1 MPSAVPASNPWLAL
15 TGVAIASF
23 LGCIDFTIVNTALPA
38 LSQELHI
45 DMQQSQWLITAFVMA
60 LSAFMVSAGRLAD
73 LFGRR
78 RLMLLAMLLFG
89 VASLAAGL
97 SHSLAALVFWRVVQG
112 LSCAVLYTASTAI
125 VGDAFDESRRGR
137 AIGLLFSANGL
148 GLAIG
153 PVAGGLLVATLG
165 WRWVFLL
172 NVPLIAIGLL
182 LCWQHVRESAP
193 ADTSQRLDLPGL
205 ALLSL
210 TLPLWVLLLVHGGI
224 WGWSSPAVLALSA
237 LALASLVLLV
247 WVERRVTAP
256 LLRFDFLA
264 RPAFTGACLATGG
277 LAFFY
282 CPAFLLMPLYLAE
295 VRGLDSASVGLLLLP
310 TTAVLA
316 LLSPWAGRWADR
328 HGTRPV
334 LLAGFVL
341 LASSALLQAG
351 FVADSSWSLVITAFA
366 LMGAGW
372 ACILGP
378 STVAA
383 IASVPAQDA
392 GVAMGMSWT
401 LHNLAGAL
409 GLALTAA
416 LFQRAGGGLLAGYHG
431 TMVLLAAVSA
441 VLVLALGVLLGR
453 TPAPARSEP
462 TQPADAS

>member
-1 MPSAVPASNPWLAL
+1 MSSVVPSPNHWLAL

-38 LSQELHI
+38 LSQELGI
-45 DMQQSQWLITAFVMA
+45 GLQQSQWLITAFVMA
-60 LSAFMVSAGRLAD
+60 LSTFMVSAGRLAD

-78 RLMLLAMLLFG
+78 RLMLAAMLLFG
-89 VASLAAGL
+89 LASLAAGL

-112 LSCAVLYTASTAI
+112 LSCAVLYTASSAI
-125 VGDAFDESRRGR
+125 VSNAFDEARRGR

-153 PVAGGLLVATLG
+153 PVAGGLLVASLG

-182 LCWQHVRESAP
+182 LCWRHVRESA
-193 ADTSQRLDLPGL
+193 AEGDGQRLDLPGL

-210 TLPLWVLLLVHGGI
+210 SLPLWVLLLVQGGN
-224 WGWSSPAVLALSA
+224 WGWSSPSVLGLFA
-237 LALASLVLLV
+237 LALLFSGLLV
-247 WVERRVTAP
+247 WTERRVPAP

-282 CPAFLLMPLYLAE
+282 CPAFLLMPLYLSE
-295 VRGLDSASVGLLLLP
+295 VRGLDAASVGLLLLP

-341 LASSALLQAG
+341 LAASALLQTRFAS
-351 FVADSSWSLVITAFA
+351 DSAWPLVIAAFA

-383 IASVPAQDA
+383 MASVPAQDA

-401 LHNLAGAL
+401 FHNLAGAL
-409 GLALTAA
+409 GLAITAA
-416 LFQRAGGGLLAGYHG
+416 LFQRSGSAFVSGYQD
-431 TMVLLAAVSA
+431 TMVLLATASG
-441 VLVLALGVLLGR
+441 LVLLGLVVLVNR
-453 TPAPARSEP
+453 A
-462 TQPADAS
+462 QPLASVDSV

>member
-1 MPSAVPASNPWLAL
+1 MSASRPNPWLAL

-38 LSQELHI
+38 LSGELGI
-45 DMQQSQWLITAFVMA
+45 ALDQAQWLITVFVMA

-78 RLMLLAMLLFG
+78 RVMLIAMALFG
-89 VASLAAGL
+89 LASLAAGL
-97 SHSLAALVFWRVVQG
+97 SHSLAALVFWRVIQG

-125 VGDAFDESRRGR
+125 VGNAFDEARRGR

-153 PVAGGLLVATLG
+153 PVAGGLLVASLG

-172 NVPLIAIGLL
+172 NVPLIALGLL
-182 LCWQHVRESAP
+182 LCWRHVRESAAEGP
-193 ADTSQRLDLPGL
+193 VQRLDLPGL
-205 ALLSL
+205 ALLGL
-210 TLPLWVLLLVHGGI
+210 TLPLWVLLLVQGGS
-224 WGWSSPAVLALSA
+224 WGWASPLALGVLALA
-237 LALASLVLLV
+237 LVLSGLLL
-247 WVERRVTAP
+247 WVERRVAAP

-282 CPAFLLMPLYLAE
+282 CPAFLLMPLYLQE
-295 VRGLDSASVGLLLLP
+295 VRGLGSASVGLLLLP

-334 LLAGFVL
+334 LLAGFAL
-341 LASSALLQAG
+341 LTASALLQANFQG
-351 FVADSSWSLVITAFA
+351 FSSWTLVIAAFA

-383 IASVPAQDA
+383 IGAVSSADA

-416 LFQRAGGGLLAGYHG
+416 LFQQAGGALLPGYHG
-431 TMVLLAAVSA
+431 TMVLLAGVSA
-441 VLVLALGVLLGR
+441 VVLLLLLLLPRGTR
-453 TPAPARSEP
+453 VVTSVA
-462 TQPADAS
+462 

>member
-1 MPSAVPASNPWLAL
+1 MPVSRPNPWLAL

-38 LSQELHI
+38 LSRELGI
-45 DMQQSQWLITAFVMA
+45 VLEQSQWLITAFVMA
-60 LSAFMVSAGRLAD
+60 LSTFMVTAGRLAD
-73 LFGRR
+73 LFGRK
-78 RLMLLAMLLFG
+78 RLMLGAMLVFG
-89 VASLAAGL
+89 LSSLAAGL
-97 SHSLAALVFWRVVQG
+97 SHSLAELVLWRVVQG

-125 VGDAFDESRRGR
+125 ISHAFDEANRGR

-153 PVAGGLLVATLG
+153 PVAGGLLVAGLG

-182 LCWQHVRESAP
+182 LCWRHVRESA
-193 ADTSQRLDLPGL
+193 AEEAGQRLDLPGL

-210 TLPLWVLLLVHGGI
+210 TLPLWVLLLVHGGN
-224 WGWSSPAVLALSA
+224 WGWTSPLVAAVAGLAAVL
-237 LALASLVLLV
+237 LVALV
-247 WVERRVTAP
+247 WVELRVPAP

-282 CPAFLLMPLYLAE
+282 CPAFLLMPIYLAD
-295 VRGLDSASVGLLLLP
+295 VRGLDAAAVGLALLP

-328 HGTRPV
+328 AGTSPV
-334 LLAGFVL
+334 LLTGFLL
-341 LASSALLQAG
+341 LAASALLQA
-351 FVADSSWSLVITAFA
+351 SLQAASAWPAVIAAFA

-409 GLALTAA
+409 GLAVTAA
-416 LFQRAGGGLLAGYHG
+416 LLQQVGGAFVAGYHG
-431 TMVLLAAVSA
+431 TMVLLAVVSA
-441 VLVLALGVLLGR
+441 LVLVGLALLSGLSRRAV
-453 TPAPARSEP
+453 TTETA
-462 TQPADAS
+462 

>member
-1 MPSAVPASNPWLAL
+1 MSRPNPWLAL

-38 LSQELHI
+38 LSQELGIALDH
-45 DMQQSQWLITAFVMA
+45 SQWLITAFVMA
-60 LSAFMVSAGRLAD
+60 LSTFMVTAGRLAD
-73 LFGRR
+73 LFGRK
-78 RLMLLAMLLFG
+78 RLMLGSMLVFG
-89 VASLAAGL
+89 LASLAAGL
-97 SHSLAALVFWRVVQG
+97 SHSLGQLVLWRVVQG

-125 VGDAFDESRRGR
+125 ISHAFDSEQRGR

-153 PVAGGLLVATLG
+153 PVAGGLLVAGLG

-182 LCWQHVRESAP
+182 LCLRHVRESA
-193 ADTSQRLDLPGL
+193 AEEHGQRLDLPGL

-210 TLPLWVLLLVHGGI
+210 TLPLWVLLLVHGGQ
-224 WGWSSPAVLALSA
+224 WGWGSPLILAVAGLAA
-237 LALASLVLLV
+237 LLLAALV
-247 WVERRVTAP
+247 WVELRVPAP

-282 CPAFLLMPLYLAE
+282 CPAFLLMPIYLADL
-295 VRGLDSASVGLLLLP
+295 RGLDAASIGLALLP

-328 HGTRPV
+328 IGTRPV
-334 LLAGFVL
+334 LLTGF
-341 LASSALLQAG
+341 ALLTASAAVQANLDG
-351 FVADSSWSLVITAFA
+351 ASPWPLVIAAFA

-383 IASVPAQDA
+383 MAAVPTRDA

-409 GLALTAA
+409 GLAVAAA
-416 LFQRAGGGLLAGYHG
+416 LFQQVGGVFTAGYHG
-431 TMVLLAAVSA
+431 TMTLLAVASA
-441 VLVLALGVLLGR
+441 LVLVGLALLSGTRRQAVER
-453 TPAPARSEP
+453 DMA
-462 TQPADAS
+462 

>member
-1 MPSAVPASNPWLAL
+1 MSVTRPNPWLAL

-38 LSQELHI
+38 LSQELGIALEH
-45 DMQQSQWLITAFVMA
+45 SQWLITVFVMA
-60 LSAFMVSAGRLAD
+60 LSTFMVTAGRLAD
-73 LFGRR
+73 LFGRK
-78 RLMLLAMLLFG
+78 RLMLGAMLLFG

-97 SHSLAALVFWRVVQG
+97 SNSLAGLVVWRAVQG
-112 LSCAVLYTASTAI
+112 LACAVLYTASTAI
-125 VGDAFDESRRGR
+125 ISDAFDERARGR

-153 PVAGGLLVATLG
+153 PVAGGLLVAGLG

-182 LCWQHVRESAP
+182 LCWRHVRESA
-193 ADTSQRLDLPGL
+193 ANDDGQRLDLPGL
-205 ALLSL
+205 ALLSV
-210 TLPLWVLLLVHGGI
+210 TLPLGVLLLVQGGQ
-224 WGWSSPAVLALSA
+224 WGWTSPLTLTFAGLTL
-237 LALASLVLLV
+237 LLV
-247 WVERRVTAP
+247 AALVRVELRVPAP
-256 LLRFDFLA
+256 LLRVDFLS

-282 CPAFLLMPLYLAE
+282 CPAFLLMPIYLAE
-295 VRGLDSASVGLLLLP
+295 VRGLDAASVGLLLLP
-310 TTAVLA
+310 TTALLA
-316 LLSPWAGRWADR
+316 LLSPWTGRWADR
-328 HGTRPV
+328 FGTRPV

-341 LASSALLQAG
+341 LAASALVQAG
-351 FVADSSWSLVITAFA
+351 LSGDSPWWWVIAAFA

-383 IASVPAQDA
+383 IAAVPAQDA

-409 GLALTAA
+409 GLAVTAA
-416 LFQRAGGGLLAGYHG
+416 LLQQVGGPFLGGYHL
-431 TMVLLAAVSA
+431 TMVLLTLVSA
-441 VLVLALGVLLGR
+441 LVLASLALL
-453 TPAPARSEP
+453 TRSAAITANSPLTEG
-462 TQPADAS
+462 QEQ

>member
-1 MPSAVPASNPWLAL
+1 MPASRPNPWLAL
-15 TGVAIASF
+15 AGVAIASF

-38 LSQELHI
+38 LSAELGI
-45 DMQQSQWLITAFVMA
+45 ALDQSQWLVTAFVMA
-60 LSAFMVSAGRLAD
+60 LAAFMVSAGRLAD

-78 RLMLLAMLLFG
+78 RLLLLAMALFG
-89 VASLAAGL
+89 LASLAAGL
-97 SHSLAALVFWRVVQG
+97 SDSLAALVAWRVVQG
-112 LSCAVLYTASTAI
+112 LSCAVLYTASSAI
-125 VGDAFDESRRGR
+125 VAEAFDEARRGR

-148 GLAIG
+148 GLALG
-153 PVAGGLLVATLG
+153 PVAGGLLVAGLG

-182 LCWQHVRESAP
+182 LCWRHVRESVAEGP
-193 ADTSQRLDLPGL
+193 AQRLDLAGL

-210 TLPLWVLLLVHGGI
+210 TLPLWVLLLVQGAV
-224 WGWSSPAVLALSA
+224 WGWASPLALGVLALA
-237 LALASLVLLV
+237 AVLSGLLL
-247 WVERRVTAP
+247 WVERRVAAP

-282 CPAFLLMPLYLAE
+282 CPAFLLMPLYLAD

-328 HGTRPV
+328 DGTRPV
-334 LLAGFVL
+334 LLAGFTL
-341 LASSALLQAG
+341 LAASALLQANLQG
-351 FVADSSWSLVITAFA
+351 FSSWTLVVAAFA

-383 IASVPAQDA
+383 IAAVPAADA

-409 GLALTAA
+409 GLALAAA
-416 LFQRAGGGLLAGYHG
+416 LFQRVGGALMPGYHATMVVLAGASAL
-431 TMVLLAAVSA
+431 VLLA
-441 VLVLALGVLLGR
+441 LALLSR
-453 TPAPARSEP
+453 AKADP
-462 TQPADAS
+462 TLSLTENNP

>member
-1 MPSAVPASNPWLAL
+1 MPASPPNPWLAL
-15 TGVAIASF
+15 AGVAIASF

-38 LSQELHI
+38 LGQELGISLEH
-45 DMQQSQWLITAFVMA
+45 SQWLVTAFVMA

-78 RLMLLAMLLFG
+78 RVMLVAMAAFG
-89 VASLAAGL
+89 LASLAAGL
-97 SHSLAALVFWRVVQG
+97 SHSLAALVFWRVIQG

-125 VGDAFDESRRGR
+125 VGNAFDEAHRGR

-153 PVAGGLLVATLG
+153 PVAGGLLVASLG

-172 NVPLIAIGLL
+172 NVPLILVGLL
-182 LCWQHVRESAP
+182 LCWPHVRESAAEGP
-193 ADTSQRLDLPGL
+193 AQRLDLPGL
-205 ALLSL
+205 ALLGL
-210 TLPLWVLLLVHGGI
+210 ALPLWVLLLVQGAV
-224 WGWSSPAVLALSA
+224 WGWGSPLALGVLALAVALSA
-237 LALASLVLLV
+237 LLL
-247 WVERRVTAP
+247 WVERRVAAP

-282 CPAFLLMPLYLAE
+282 CPAFLLMPLYLADI
-295 VRGLDSASVGLLLLP
+295 RGLGSASVGLLLLP

-334 LLAGFVL
+334 LLAGFAL
-341 LASSALLQAG
+341 LTASALLQANFQG
-351 FVADSSWSLVITAFA
+351 FSSWTLVIAAFA

-383 IASVPAQDA
+383 IAAVPAADA

-416 LFQRAGGGLLAGYHG
+416 LFQRIGGALLPGYHATMTLLAGVSG
-431 TMVLLAAVSA
+431 LVWLL
-441 VLVLALGVLLGR
+441 LLLLPR
-453 TPAPARSEP
+453 HPRAIAHPV
-462 TQPADAS
+462 

>member
-1 MPSAVPASNPWLAL
+1 MPASRPNPWLAL

-38 LSQELHI
+38 LGQELGI
-45 DMQQSQWLITAFVMA
+45 ALDRAQWLVTAFVMA

-78 RLMLLAMLLFG
+78 RVMLLAMAAFG
-89 VASLAAGL
+89 LASLAAGL
-97 SHSLAALVFWRVVQG
+97 SHSLAALVFWRVIQG

-125 VGDAFDESRRGR
+125 VGHAFDEAARGR

-153 PVAGGLLVATLG
+153 PVAGGLLVASLG

-172 NVPLIAIGLL
+172 NVPLILVGLL
-182 LCWQHVRESAP
+182 LCWRHVGESAAEGP
-193 ADTSQRLDLPGL
+193 AQRLDLPGL
-205 ALLSL
+205 ALLGL
-210 TLPLWVLLLVHGGI
+210 NLPLWVLLLVQGGL
-224 WGWSSPAVLALSA
+224 WGWGSPLALGVLALA
-237 LALASLVLLV
+237 LVLSGLLL
-247 WVERRVTAP
+247 WVERRVVAP

-282 CPAFLLMPLYLAE
+282 CPAFLLMPLYLADI
-295 VRGLDSASVGLLLLP
+295 RGLGSASVGLLLLP

-334 LLAGFVL
+334 LLAGFAL
-341 LASSALLQAG
+341 LTASALLQANFQG
-351 FVADSSWSLVITAFA
+351 FSSWTLVILAFA

-383 IASVPAQDA
+383 IASVPAADA

-409 GLALTAA
+409 GLALAAA
-416 LFQRAGGGLLAGYHG
+416 LFQRVGGVLLPGYHA
-431 TMVLLAAVSA
+431 TMVLLAAVSGA
-441 VLVLALGVLLGR
+441 VWLSLLLLPRHPRALAN
-453 TPAPARSEP
+453 PI
-462 TQPADAS
+462 